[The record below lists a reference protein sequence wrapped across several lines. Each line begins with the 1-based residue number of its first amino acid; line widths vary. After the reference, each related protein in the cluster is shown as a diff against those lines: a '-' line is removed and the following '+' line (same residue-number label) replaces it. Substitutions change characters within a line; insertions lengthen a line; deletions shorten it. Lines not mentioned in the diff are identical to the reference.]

1 VFSVPSAHIVAA
13 ARTPIAIA
21 HKGSLRDVDAHAL
34 TRHVLS
40 ALIERSAIPP
50 DLVEELLW
58 AEVYQGGG
66 VIGRYSA
73 LDAGLFSIPGTA
85 LNRHCASSLAAIQLA
100 AAQIASGMADVAI
113 AGGAESV
120 SNRPTLSRR
129 QPGTELKV
137 DWYSPTHPS
146 SPEAPDRDMSITVG
160 WNTARQHGL
169 TREGMDQW
177 AFRSHQRAA
186 AARGRGDFVSE
197 IVPVSTSSDGSPV
210 VFAQD
215 ETVRADTSVE
225 RLAQLVPL
233 HPEIEDFSITAGNSC
248 GINDGAA
255 AVVIASDEALER
267 YGLNPLATL
276 DSWASV
282 GVAPERTGTAPV
294 IAIERV
300 ATKAGWNIAGLD
312 LFEINEAFAA
322 VPMVVSRLLCLDE
335 DRVNPY
341 GSGCSLG
348 HPTAATG
355 ARMVCSMVHELQR
368 RGGGRAV
375 VAMCA
380 GGGMGSAI
388 GFHG

>member
-1 VFSVPSAHIVAA
+1 MPSAHIVAA

-21 HKGSLRDVDAHAL
+21 HKGSLRELDAHAL
-34 TRHVLS
+34 TRRLLT
-40 ALIERSAIPP
+40 ALLQRSAITP

-66 VIGRYSA
+66 VIGRYSV
-73 LDAGLFSIPGTA
+73 LDAGFLSIPGTA
-85 LNRHCASSLAAIQLA
+85 LNRHCASSLASIQLA
-100 AAQIASGMADVAI
+100 AAQIASGMADIAI

-129 QPGTELKV
+129 QPGTELAA

-146 SPEAPDRDMSITVG
+146 SPGAPDRDMSITVG

-169 TREGMDQW
+169 SREEMDRW

-186 AARGRGDFVSE
+186 AARGRGDFIAE
-197 IVPVSTSSDGSPV
+197 IVPVSIGSDDAPA

-215 ETVRADTSVE
+215 ETVRADTCVE
-225 RLAQLVPL
+225 RLAQLAPL

-248 GINDGAA
+248 GINDAAA
-255 AVVIASDEALER
+255 AVVIASDEALKR
-267 YGLNPLATL
+267 YGLTPLATL

-282 GVAPERTGTAPV
+282 GVTPERTGTAPV
-294 IAIERV
+294 SAIER
-300 ATKAGWNIAGLD
+300 AAAKARWDIGGLD

-322 VPMVVSRLLCLDE
+322 VPLAVSRLLGLNE
-335 DRVNPY
+335 ARVNPY

-380 GGGMGSAI
+380 GGGMGSALA
-388 GFHG
+388 FHV

>member
-1 VFSVPSAHIVAA
+1 VPSAHIVAA

-21 HKGSLRDVDAHAL
+21 HKGSLRNIDAHGL
-34 TRHVLS
+34 TGHVLS
-40 ALIERSAIPP
+40 ALIERSGIFP
-50 DLVEELLW
+50 DVVEELMW

-73 LDAGLFSIPGTA
+73 LDAGLFSVPATA

-100 AAQIASGMADVAI
+100 AAQVSSGMADVVI

-120 SNRPTLSRR
+120 SNRPTLTRR
-129 QPGTELKV
+129 QPGTELSA

-146 SPEAPDRDMSITVG
+146 SPKAPDRDMSITVG
-160 WNTARQHGL
+160 WNTAQQFNL
-169 TREGMDQW
+169 TREEMDEW
-177 AFRSHQRAA
+177 AVRSHQRAA
-186 AARGRGDFVSE
+186 AARDRGDFVSE
-197 IVPVSTSSDGSPV
+197 IAPVSTGTDASSL
-210 VFAQD
+210 VFAED
-215 ETVRADTSVE
+215 ETIRADTSVE
-225 RLAQLVPL
+225 RLAKLVPL
-233 HPEIEDFSITAGNSC
+233 HPEIEHFSITAGNSC

-255 AVVIASDEALER
+255 AVVIASDDALGR

-276 DSWASV
+276 DSWTSV
-282 GVAPERTGTAPV
+282 GVTPQHTGTAPV
-294 IAIERV
+294 VAIER
-300 ATKAGWNIAGLD
+300 AAARAKWNIDQLD
-312 LFEINEAFAA
+312 LLEVNEAFAA
-322 VPMVVSRLLCLDE
+322 VPMAVTRSLGLDE

-355 ARMVCSMVHELQR
+355 ARMVCSMVHELRR

-380 GGGMGSAI
+380 GGGMGSALTV
-388 GFHG
+388 HA